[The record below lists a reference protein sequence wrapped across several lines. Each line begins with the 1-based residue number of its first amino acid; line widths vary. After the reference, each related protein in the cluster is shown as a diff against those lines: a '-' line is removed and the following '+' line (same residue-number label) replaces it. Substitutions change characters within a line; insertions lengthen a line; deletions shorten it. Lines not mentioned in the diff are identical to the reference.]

1 MCWLV
6 LSSVNMKQFVV
17 LSALV
22 SCALGAPV
30 ADADADARVL
40 LAKPYIN
47 SGSASGP
54 LTPLVG
60 DLVATNRG
68 YASLSLEGFSED
80 VNEDGFVDPIAHA
93 PAVAA
98 YHVAAPAAVKTVEVK
113 AAPAVAVA
121 PVAYHHVATA
131 PVVHQVGYQVH
142 HQVHHVP
149 QVTVQKHT
157 STHTTPQ
164 PVKLSVAPKYSPQ
177 TRSQQARST
186 RKPITPTPT
195 PIRSY
200 TFTPVYKERS
210 TTPRYSTTRATTLKP
225 TSIKT
230 LTTRPS
236 YQSQF
241 SRNNLSKRVIYSS
254 HEYQDTQDWLPV
266 TTPPPPTNLIRK
278 QASKPPI
285 NYNSPEYYNAAP
297 TPYSLFQSVPENI
310 GETDVFHLSQNVD
323 FGKKLE
329 TDNPVLNE
337 VDHGYRGPVS
347 VHKLVSTRPP
357 RKVAK
362 ARGALDG
369 LIPSLFSHKRDETR
383 SRKSRGRCTVRRRR
397 PKHIQPAADRL

>member
-30 ADADADARVL
+30 AEADADAQVL

-93 PAVAA
+93 APVVPVAAPVVAYHAVAAPAVAQVKTVEVKAAPAIAYHHVAPAATVAIAPAAA
-98 YHVAAPAAVKTVEVK
+98 YHVAAPAVK

-157 STHTTPQ
+157 STHTTHHVINHA
-164 PVKLSVAPKYSPQ
+164 PVVGAF
-177 TRSQQARST
+177 
-186 RKPITPTPT
+186 I
-195 PIRSY
+195 
-200 TFTPVYKERS
+200 
-210 TTPRYSTTRATTLKP
+210 
-225 TSIKT
+225 
-230 LTTRPS
+230 
-236 YQSQF
+236 
-241 SRNNLSKRVIYSS
+241 
-254 HEYQDTQDWLPV
+254 
-266 TTPPPPTNLIRK
+266 
-278 QASKPPI
+278 
-285 NYNSPEYYNAAP
+285 
-297 TPYSLFQSVPENI
+297 
-310 GETDVFHLSQNVD
+310 
-323 FGKKLE
+323 
-329 TDNPVLNE
+329 
-337 VDHGYRGPVS
+337 
-347 VHKLVSTRPP
+347 
-357 RKVAK
+357 
-362 ARGALDG
+362 GAL
-369 LIPSLFSHKRDETR
+369 P
-383 SRKSRGRCTVRRRR
+383 
-397 PKHIQPAADRL
+397 